1 MACWPA
7 NLVGA
12 FFLALVIFDM
22 VYQKWDDIVSHIL
35 LGLVFTGLFWGIC
48 AGISESVSG
57 GILAVPVV
65 FLIVFLGTAWFFNKY
80 KTPTVVCPS
89 ENDECAKKARVKA
102 ILVPRTDGCPP
113 PFPKDG
119 SPGTTSGTTSNT
131 STTNT
136 TRSSSGTSI
145 STSRNTVTA
154 TGRQDDCST
163 GLKATPVV

>member
-12 FFLALVIFDM
+12 FFLALIIFDM
-22 VYQKWDDIVSHIL
+22 VYQKWDNIVSHIL

-89 ENDECAKKARVKA
+89 EKDECAKKARVKA

-119 SPGTTSGTTSNT
+119 TPSALSATS
-131 STTNT
+131 ST
-136 TRSSSGTSI
+136 SSGATGSRSVI
-145 STSRNTVTA
+145 TPSGSTSRNTVTA
-154 TGRQDDCST
+154 TQRQDDCSI
-163 GLKATPVV
+163 GLKATPVI